1 MGRRGRS
8 HAFLQ
13 HWHDRELELADGDVL
28 RWVLI
33 DDPQHRGPHAE
44 CFRSEGRGNLHPTE
58 ARRLLAEHG
67 HPDADLVSLDTH
79 VGRGAF
85 H

>member
-8 HAFLQ
+8 HAFLE
-13 HWHDRELELADGDVL
+13 HWHDRSLELPDGDTL

-44 CFRSEGRGNLHPTE
+44 CFRLDGRGVDPAE
-58 ARRLLAEHG
+58 ARRLLADLR
-67 HPDADLVSLDTH
+67 HPDAELVAIDTH